1 MLVVVLLIPWITGS
15 AVSNLL
21 GCCAGK
27 LIGKTPL
34 CAISPNKTVEG
45 ALGGLGMSVLT
56 AVALSSVFGW
66 PVAPVAAVGLGVA
79 VTFSAVLGD
88 LIESAMKRDAGMK
101 DSGELIPGHGGI
113 LDRFDSYIFTG
124 AIVYVYIMCLPLFGI

>member
-1 MLVVVLLIPWITGS
+1 M
-15 AVSNLL
+15 
-21 GCCAGK
+21 
-27 LIGKTPL
+27 GKTPL
-34 CAISPNKTVEG
+34 SLTSPNKTVEG
-45 ALGGLGMSVLT
+45 AVGGLSFSVLT
-56 AVALSSVFGW
+56 AVVLSRLCGW
-66 PVAPVAAVGLGVA
+66 PLPVFAAMGLGVA

-124 AIVYVYIMCLPLFGI
+124 AIVYMYIKCLPLFGV